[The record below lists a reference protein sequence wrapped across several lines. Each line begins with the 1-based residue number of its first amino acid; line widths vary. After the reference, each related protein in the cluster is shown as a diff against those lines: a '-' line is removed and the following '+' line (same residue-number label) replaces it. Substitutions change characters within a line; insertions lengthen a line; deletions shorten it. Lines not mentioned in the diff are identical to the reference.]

1 MIGREE
7 EVRDYRSRIQLFQLP
22 VVLGFLVLIFR
33 LFYLQVIKGE
43 ELRRFSEANR
53 LKKEKV
59 IAARGKIYDRNGK
72 VIIDNRAAFDVVL
85 VSQYYS
91 YEDKDNERLANA
103 LRITPKEFGKRLA
116 KVNRGPSYAPGL
128 LKADVSKDLIA
139 SIETSKVGF
148 PGVDIENNV
157 QRRYPFGEV
166 GAQLLGYVSEV
177 EKKDI
182 AANPVLQLGDYI
194 GRTGLER
201 LYDNDLRGLDG
212 VGYVEVDAR
221 GRRRKAEGSD
231 KIFGYF
237 SQTDPS
243 PGNSL
248 YLTIDM
254 DLSQKA
260 NESMRSHSFNGTVIA
275 MDPRTGEIL
284 ALVNQPSYD
293 PGKISGREVDP
304 DVWSQLQRNPEKPL
318 RNRAVQDIYMPGST
332 FKAIVG
338 IAALAEGVAKSS
350 RGMDCHGFLKTG
362 SHKLNCWKT
371 HGWTDF
377 TKALRES
384 CNVYFAN
391 LGTELGVDRIAK
403 YARMFGFGE
412 RTGVLAKGEQKG
424 LIPDSDWKLK
434 ALKEEWQPG
443 ETLSVAIGQGF
454 VTVTPIQLVNAYATI
469 ANGGTRYRPYLVRRV
484 EKLNGELVTEVK
496 PEVQSKL
503 DLPENVWKAVKE
515 GLFEVAN
522 RPGGTAIVS
531 GHSKKTIIS
540 GKTGTAQVRGFSD
553 ISKVKNCMALP
564 VRDRHHGWFV
574 GYAPKDEPEIAVVAL
589 AEHSCHG
596 ASAAPIVRDVIE
608 AYVDKQNLEKG
619 ILPQD
624 EKKEVPKVKKGHQLP
639 FEEMDE

>member
-1 MIGREE
+1 VIGRED
-7 EVRDYRSRIQLFQLP
+7 EVRDYRTRIWAFQFP
-22 VVLGFLVLIFR
+22 VILGFTILVLR
-33 LFYLQVIKGE
+33 LFYLQLIKGE

-72 VIIDNRAAFDVVL
+72 VIIDNRAAFDIVL

-91 YEDKDNERLANA
+91 YEE
-103 LRITPKEFGKRLA
+103 KENKRLA
-116 KVNRGPSYAPGL
+116 SALKLSPADFEKRLSKINRGPSYAPGL

-139 SIETSKVGF
+139 AIETSIFGF
-148 PGVDIENNV
+148 QGVDVENNV
-157 QRRYPFGEV
+157 QRRYPYGEV
-166 GAQLLGYVSEV
+166 GSQLLGYVSEV

-182 AANPVLQLGDYI
+182 AANPQLQLGDYI

-201 LYDNDLRGLDG
+201 LFDSELRGLDG

-221 GRRRKAEGSD
+221 GRRRKSERSD
-231 KIFGYF
+231 KLLGYF

-254 DLSQKA
+254 DLSAKA
-260 NESMRSHSFNGTVIA
+260 HESMRSHSFNGTVIA
-275 MDPRTGEIL
+275 MDPRTGEVL

-293 PGKISGREVDP
+293 PSRISGREVDP
-304 DVWSQLQRNPEKPL
+304 EVWSRLQSNPEKPL

-332 FKAIVG
+332 FKTIVG
-338 IAALAEGVAKSS
+338 IAALAEGITKQS
-350 RGMDCHGFLKTG
+350 RGMECHGFLKSG
-362 SHKLNCWKT
+362 NHKLNCWKT

-391 LGTELGVDRIAK
+391 LGSELGVDKIAK
-403 YARMFGFGE
+403 YARLFGFGE
-412 RTGVLAKGEQKG
+412 RTGVLARGENKG
-424 LIPDSDWKLK
+424 LIPDSEWKVK

-454 VTVTPIQLVNAYATI
+454 VTVTPMQLVNAYATI
-469 ANGGTRYRPYLVRRV
+469 ANGGTRFKPYLIRRI
-484 EKLNGELVTEVK
+484 EKLNGEPVQDFK
-496 PEVQSKL
+496 PEVQAKI
-503 DLPENVWKAVKE
+503 DLPGKVWETVKD

-531 GHSKKTIIS
+531 GHSKKTTIS

-564 VRDRHHGWFV
+564 VKDRHHGWFV
-574 GYAPKDEPEIAVVAL
+574 GYAPKENPEIAVVAL

-608 AYVDKQNLEKG
+608 AYIDKQNLEKG
-619 ILPQD
+619 ILPKD
-624 EKKEVPKVKKGHQLP
+624 EKAPAVKQVKGHQLP